1 MSLFLAD
8 GAVHHI
14 PVTNV
19 SEVFDV
25 SGAGDTVVAVMI
37 LALAAGEEPLLAA
50 QAANLAAGIAVRK
63 LGTATVSADELRK
76 AARDYYAG

>member
-1 MSLFLAD
+1 
-8 GAVHHI
+8 
-14 PVTNV
+14 
-19 SEVFDV
+19 
-25 SGAGDTVVAVMI
+25 MI

-50 QAANLAAGIAVRK
+50 QAANLAAGIVVRK